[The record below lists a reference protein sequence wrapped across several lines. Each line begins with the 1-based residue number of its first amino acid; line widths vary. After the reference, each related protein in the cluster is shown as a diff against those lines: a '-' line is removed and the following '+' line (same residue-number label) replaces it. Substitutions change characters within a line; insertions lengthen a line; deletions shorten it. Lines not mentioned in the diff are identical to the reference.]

1 MPTISGNGYISK
13 MGHNRFY
20 MFLVIDG
27 QKVRRPTG
35 TEDAD
40 EAAEKLE
47 EWKAQVKVGVI
58 GGDTRLRFEAIRDNY
73 LASGKHVQESVL
85 RDLNEFFKNAYVSA
99 ITPTKI
105 KAFREWRENQERVLE
120 YKEEIFQK
128 EFALRQ
134 LKAQNGSRKKLAPQQ
149 IRKLEV
155 EARKWVENGVKATT
169 NRRLTILRAM
179 FNHAAK
185 EELIPASAVPA
196 SFCLWHNVDNV
207 KTNKFTDEQF
217 VALLK
222 ELPSNLHPVLH
233 AYQNLGMRTNQLKN
247 LTLNMVDDNL
257 RLVVPGEFTKNG
269 EPFPLPLVDEKDKPY
284 EWSRAIVRMKQNAPN
299 SADPIFDVTNF
310 RKEWRRACH
319 KLKLGIYNEATEAYR
334 GAEPHDFRR
343 TAVSNLIAQGIP
355 ESVAMQISG
364 HKTNSMFKRYGITD
378 PRQVQN
384 AFNKMRKAGSKA

>member
-1 MPTISGNGYISK
+1 MPIVSGNGYISK
-13 MGHNRFY
+13 MGHSRYY

-40 EAAEKLE
+40 EAAQKLE
-47 EWKAQVKVGVI
+47 EWKAQVKVGVV
-58 GGDTRLRFEAIRDNY
+58 GGDTHLRFETIRDNY

-85 RDLNEFFKNAYVSA
+85 RDLNEFFKSAYVSG

-105 KAFREWRENQERVLE
+105 KAFRAWRESRERVLE
-120 YKEEIFQK
+120 YKEETFQK

-134 LKAQNGSRKKLAPQQ
+134 LKAQNGSRKPLTPAKITELKA
-149 IRKLEV
+149 
-155 EARKWVENGVKATT
+155 EARKWVEDGVKATT
-169 NRRLTILRAM
+169 NRRLTDLRAM

-185 EELIPASAVPA
+185 EELIKAADIPA
-196 SFCLWHNVDNV
+196 SFCLWQDVDNV
-207 KTNKFTDEQF
+207 KTNKFTEEQF
-217 VALLK
+217 KSLLR
-222 ELPSNLHPVLH
+222 ELPPNLHPVLY
-233 AYQNLGMRTNQLKN
+233 AYQNLGMRSNQLKS
-247 LTLNMVDDNL
+247 LTLNMVDDNFN
-257 RLVVPGEFTKNG
+257 LVVPGEFTKNG
-269 EPFPLPLVDEKDKPY
+269 EPFPLPLVDENGKPY
-284 EWSRAIVRMKQNAPN
+284 EWSAAIVRMKRNAPN
-299 SADPIFDVTNF
+299 SADSIFDMTNF
-310 RKEWRRACH
+310 RKECRRACH

-378 PRQVQN
+378 PRQVRD
-384 AFNKMRKAGSKA
+384 AFNKMQKARGKA

>member
-1 MPTISGNGYISK
+1 MPQISGDGYISK
-13 MGHNRFY
+13 CGHNRY
-20 MFLVIDG
+20 YVFLVIDG

-58 GGDTRLRFEAIRDNY
+58 GGDSRLRYEAIRDNY
-73 LASGKHVQESVL
+73 VASGKHIQESVL
-85 RDLNEFFKNAYVSA
+85 RDLNEFFKDTRVTA

-105 KAFREWRENQERVLE
+105 KAFRTWRERKQEVLE
-120 YKEEIFQK
+120 YKEETFQK
-128 EFALRQ
+128 EFAVRKM
-134 LKAQNGSRKKLAPQQ
+134 KAQNGSRKPLTSAKV
-149 IRKLEV
+149 KELES
-155 EARKWVENGVKATT
+155 EARKWVENATKATT
-169 NRRLTILRAM
+169 NRRLTVLRAM

-185 EELIPASAVPA
+185 EELIKATDIPA
-196 SFCLWHNVDNV
+196 SFCLWSDVDNV

-217 VALLK
+217 ESLLK
-222 ELPSNLHPVLH
+222 ELPSNLHPILG
-233 AYQNLGMRTNQLKN
+233 AYQNLGMRTNQLKS
-247 LTLNMVDDNL
+247 LTLDMVDDDFN
-257 RLVVPGEFTKNG
+257 LVVPGEYTKNG
-269 EPFPLPLVDEKDKPY
+269 DPFPLPLVDEKGKPY
-284 EWSRAIVRMKQNAPN
+284 DWSAAIVCMKRNAPN
-299 SADPIFDVTNF
+299 SSDPIFDFTNL

-319 KLKLGIYNEATEAYR
+319 KLGLGVYNEETETYR

-378 PRQVQN
+378 HQQVRN
-384 AFNKMRKAGSKA
+384 AFNVMRKAKA